1 VAFAFIYGTDEYLV
15 GKTAVERW
23 TKLSAGCDP
32 EWGVEIID
40 GRALKVEEAVECLNR
55 FRSAAQTV
63 GLFGG
68 ARAVWLR
75 NLNFLAATV
84 VGRSES
90 VTTTLEDLKPLLEA
104 ANPDE
109 LRLLISAEG
118 VDKRLSFP
126 KWAIA
131 KGNSTEVAG
140 LDNLDEDTLARLA
153 KPLGLNFADDA
164 ASLFIDKVGSSA
176 RAVESE
182 LEKLSLYYNSAPDK
196 PASVEISV
204 VRELTSPHAEGEF
217 FEPLEAFYSRDSSWA
232 LQSVHDYFD
241 DPTNDARPILTA
253 FLNRNRLILMVKAA
267 LEGGV
272 AKSGFKGLSWTSK
285 SDALR
290 DKMGTEK
297 TPFNLFAQ
305 NPWYLGR
312 LATEAKRFELKEL
325 TSIQSELADLFESVH
340 REDPAT
346 AFERFFLKHLPA
358 KVGA

>member
-1 VAFAFIYGTDEYLV
+1 V
-15 GKTAVERW
+15 GDSQRQFHR
-23 TKLSAGCDP
+23 
-32 EWGVEIID
+32 
-40 GRALKVEEAVECLNR
+40 GRR
-55 FRSAAQTV
+55 
-63 GLFGG
+63 
-68 ARAVWLR
+68 
-75 NLNFLAATV
+75 
-84 VGRSES
+84 
-90 VTTTLEDLKPLLEA
+90 
-104 ANPDE
+104 
-109 LRLLISAEG
+109 
-118 VDKRLSFP
+118 
-126 KWAIA
+126 
-131 KGNSTEVAG
+131 

-176 RAVESE
+176 RAVEANS
-182 LEKLSLYYNSAPDK
+182 KSSRYYNSAPDK

-346 AFERFFLKHLPA
+346 AFERFFLKHPRQSRRIAVSLLIG
-358 KVGA
+358 KTIYRILLHIIS